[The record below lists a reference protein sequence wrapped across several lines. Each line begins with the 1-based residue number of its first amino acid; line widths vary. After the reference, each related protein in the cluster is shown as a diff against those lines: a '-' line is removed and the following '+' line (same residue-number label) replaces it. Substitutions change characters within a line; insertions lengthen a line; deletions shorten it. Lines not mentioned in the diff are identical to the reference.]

1 MNDPSGNDSAR
12 DHRVRFGRWDVD
24 AIRAG
29 GAICLVTAVPIT
41 VIAAIVDSDSGAVKA
56 LFFFGAMFGF
66 VVGGGCA
73 AWIQRT
79 GTPLSHAV
87 VTAGGTYAAAQALFI
102 LARLIGGQPVL
113 WFGAFFTLGLVLC
126 AGIVGGLLGSRLQA
140 VGIAPSRTRTT
151 TRNGT
156 KAGTE

>member
-1 MNDPSGNDSAR
+1 MSS
-12 DHRVRFGRWDVD
+12 GRWDVD

-79 GTPLSHAV
+79 GTPISHSV
-87 VTAGGTYAAAQALFI
+87 VTAGGTYAAAQAIFI
-102 LARLIGGQPVL
+102 LARLIGGQSVL

-126 AGIVGGLLGSRLQA
+126 AGVVGGVLGSRLQSA
-140 VGIAPSRTRTT
+140 GIAPSARTN
-151 TRNGT
+151 RNTGS
-156 KAGTE
+156 E